1 MNKIKYLL
9 VYTIPLVTVVSFT
22 HGGIWSW
29 STIFYAFIFLPL
41 IDHILSVDS
50 MNLTSS
56 ESKEALQ
63 SSYYNLALYGTV
75 PVQIGFVIW
84 FLVDVSSSELST
96 IDLVGKAYSM
106 GAMGSVLA
114 INSAHEIGHRM
125 GRVNKFLSKLLLTSV
140 LYAHFYEEHNYGHHK
155 NVGTYE
161 DPATARKGEWLY
173 VFVFRSI
180 IMGWINAW
188 RLEYKRLT
196 RRGGSS
202 VSYRNEVLIWQ
213 LIQIAVLVSIYFF
226 LGLTTLLCF
235 IIASF
240 LSIFI
245 LEAINYIEHYGLTR
259 EKVSAFRYE
268 KVNPS
273 HSWNADHQI
282 GRAVLFELTRHSDH
296 HENPS
301 KPYQVLQ
308 SPGNTPELP
317 TGYPGMILL
326 SLVPPLF
333 FLIMHKRLEEYNG

>member
-1 MNKIKYLL
+1 MNKVKYLL
-9 VYTIPLVTVVSFT
+9 VYTLPLVTVASFT
-22 HGGIWSW
+22 YDGIWSW
-29 STIFYAFIFLPL
+29 STIFYAFVFLPL
-41 IDHILSVDS
+41 IDHILSVDYI
-50 MNLTSS
+50 NLTFS
-56 ESKEALQ
+56 ETKEALQ
-63 SSYYNLALYGTV
+63 SSYYNHALYGTI
-75 PVQIGFVIW
+75 PVQVGFVVW
-84 FLVDVSSSELST
+84 FLVDVSSKELLT
-96 IDLVGKAYSM
+96 VDLVGKACSM

-173 VFVFRSI
+173 IFVFRSI
-180 IMGWINAW
+180 FMGWMNAW
-188 RLEYKRLT
+188 RLENKRLT
-196 RRGGSS
+196 RKGRSS
-202 VSYRNEVLIWQ
+202 VSYKNEVLVWQ
-213 LIQIAVLVSIYFF
+213 LIQVALLVSIYLF

-235 IIASF
+235 FVSSF

-259 EKVSAFRYE
+259 EKVSEFRYE
-268 KVNPS
+268 KVNSS
-273 HSWNADHQI
+273 HSWNADNQI

-326 SLVPPLF
+326 SLLPPIF
-333 FLIMHKRLEEYNG
+333 FLIMHKKLEEYNG

>member
-1 MNKIKYLL
+1 MNKVKYLL
-9 VYTIPLVTVVSFT
+9 VYTIPLVTVASFT
-22 HGGIWSW
+22 YDGIWSW

-50 MNLTSS
+50 INLTSS

-84 FLVDVSSSELST
+84 FLIDVSSRELST
-96 IDLVGKAYSM
+96 IDLVGKACSM

-114 INSAHEIGHRM
+114 INCAHEIGHRM

-196 RRGGSS
+196 RRGRSS
-202 VSYRNEVLIWQ
+202 VSYRNEVLVWQ
-213 LIQIAVLVSIYFF
+213 LIQVAVLVSIYFF

-240 LSIFI
+240 LSVFI

-259 EKVSAFRYE
+259 EKVSEFRYE

-273 HSWNADHQI
+273 HSWNADNQI